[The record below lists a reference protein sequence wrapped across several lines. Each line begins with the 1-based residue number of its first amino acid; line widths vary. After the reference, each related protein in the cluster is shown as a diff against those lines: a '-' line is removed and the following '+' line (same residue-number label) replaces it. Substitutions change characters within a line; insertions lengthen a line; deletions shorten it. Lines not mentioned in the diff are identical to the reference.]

1 MSHYGTQLI
10 PVGAAT
16 TADVGPA
23 TGGRLRSVIVTAAAA
38 TTTVSLKQNGSGG
51 TVIFTGSV
59 IANTSQQFRFGG
71 AVYQGQLS
79 VTTAGASGVAYIELG

>member
-1 MSHYGTQLI
+1 MYGSTLI
-10 PVGAAT
+10 SVGAAT
-16 TADVGPA
+16 TADVGPTA
-23 TGGRLRSVIVTAAAA
+23 GGRLISVTVTAAAA
-38 TTTVSLKQNGSGG
+38 TTTVSLKQNGSSG

-59 IANTSQQFRFGG
+59 TANTSQQFVFIG

>member
-1 MSHYGTQLI
+1 MTYGSTLI
-10 PVGAAT
+10 PVAAAT

-23 TGGRLRSVIVTAAAA
+23 IGGRLISVTVTAAAA

-59 IANTSQQFRFGG
+59 AATTSQQFRFAG

-79 VTTAGASGVAYIELG
+79 VTTAGTAGVAYIELG

>member
-1 MSHYGTQLI
+1 MTYGSTLI

-23 TGGRLRSVIVTAAAA
+23 SGGRLISVTVTAAAA
-38 TTTVSLKQNGSGG
+38 TTTVALKQNGSGG
-51 TVIFTGSV
+51 STIFSGSV

-79 VTTAGASGVAYIELG
+79 VTTAGAAGVAYIELG